1 MEKLVVAGNNRL
13 SGEVVIS
20 GAKNAVVAIIPAA
33 IIAQGVCI
41 IENLPCI
48 EDVTCFITTLRN
60 LGIKCELLNENTLKI
75 DSTTI
80 ESSIAINDDV
90 KKIRASYYLMG
101 ALIGRFKKV
110 EVALPGGCNFG
121 SRPIDQHIRGF
132 KALGVDVIVEDNIVK
147 LDGTNL
153 KGANV
158 YLDMVSVGA
167 TINIMLAA
175 VLAKGVTVIENAAK
189 EPHVVDTAN
198 FLNML
203 GAKITGAG
211 TDVIRITGV
220 EKLHGGEYTIIPD
233 QIEAGTYMIAAA
245 ISGGDV
251 CVKNII
257 PKHMD
262 SLVAKLEEMGCDIEQ
277 GDDYIRVKS
286 DKDLKATN
294 VKTMVYPGFPTD
306 LQPQMTT
313 LLAVANGK
321 STLTENVWENRFQYV
336 EQLKKLGAKI
346 ELDGRV
352 ANIEGIEEFEGGEVK
367 ATDLR
372 AGAAM
377 ILAGLR
383 SKSEIIISNVKYID
397 RGYEKVEH
405 KLRAIGADIRRI
417 KD

>member
-1 MEKLVVAGNNRL
+1 MEKLVVTGKTRL
-13 SGEVVIS
+13 KGEVFIS

-33 IIAQGVCI
+33 IIAEGVSI

-48 EDVTCFITTLRN
+48 EDVACFRKSLAH
-60 LGIKCELLNENTLKI
+60 LGIKCDLLNDNTLKI
-75 DSTTI
+75 DSTNIT
-80 ESSIAINDDV
+80 SAIAIDDDV

-121 SRPIDQHIRGF
+121 TRPIDQHIRGF
-132 KALGVDVIVEDNIVK
+132 KALGVEVIVENGIVK

-153 KGANV
+153 KGATI

-175 VLAKGVTVIENAAK
+175 VLAKGTTVIDNAAK

-211 TDVIRITGV
+211 TDVITIKGV
-220 EKLHGGEYTIIPD
+220 EKLHGGEYAIIPD
-233 QIEAGTYMIAAA
+233 QIEAGTYMIASA
-245 ISGGDV
+245 ITGGDV
-251 CVKNII
+251 YVRNII
-257 PKHMD
+257 PKHME
-262 SLVAKLEEMGCDIEQ
+262 SLSAKLIEMGCDIEE
-277 GDDYIRVKS
+277 GGDYIRVEANQE
-286 DKDLKATN
+286 LIATN

-306 LQPQMTT
+306 LHPQMTT
-313 LLAVANGK
+313 LLATSKGN
-321 STLTENVWENRFQYV
+321 SLLTENVWENRFQYV
-336 EQLKKLGAKI
+336 EQLKNLGANI
-346 ELDGRV
+346 EIDGRV
-352 ANIEGIEEFEGGEVK
+352 ARIEGVEILKGGEVF

-377 ILAGLR
+377 ILAGLCAEGVT
-383 SKSEIIISNVKYID
+383 KISNIKYID
-397 RGYEKVEH
+397 RGYEKIEY
-405 KLRAIGADIRRI
+405 KLRSLGVDIKRVEE
-417 KD
+417 